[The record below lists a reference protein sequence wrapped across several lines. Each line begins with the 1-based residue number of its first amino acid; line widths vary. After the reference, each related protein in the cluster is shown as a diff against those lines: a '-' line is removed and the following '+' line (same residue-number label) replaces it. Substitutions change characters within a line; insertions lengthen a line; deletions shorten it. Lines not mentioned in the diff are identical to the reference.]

1 MNKVN
6 IIIFFYQSFQNIS
19 FTKFCLHYI
28 LCSIDFQVYQNKEKD
43 PRKNH
48 LPIKKKCKLVLNAHH
63 AFSSLTAAVF
73 QKIPDMRYL
82 WQVHYYLETNLTHMA
97 VNVKYGF

>member
-6 IIIFFYQSFQNIS
+6 KIIFYYRSFQNIS
-19 FTKFCLHYI
+19 FPRFSLHYI
-28 LCSIDFQVYQNKEKD
+28 LCCIDFQVYQNKAKD
-43 PRKNH
+43 SRKNH

-73 QKIPDMRYL
+73 QKTPDMRYL

>member
-1 MNKVN
+1 M
-6 IIIFFYQSFQNIS
+6 SFAR
-19 FTKFCLHYI
+19 FCLQYI
-28 LCSIDFQVYQNKEKD
+28 LCSIDFQVYQNKEKGLA
-43 PRKNH
+43 H
-48 LPIKKKCKLVLNAHH
+48 KKKCKLVLNAHH

-73 QKIPDMRYL
+73 QKIPDMRCL

>member
-1 MNKVN
+1 MQVFSLKLLFEMLKMNKVN

-43 PRKNH
+43 PRKKSLAH
-48 LPIKKKCKLVLNAHH
+48 KKE
-63 AFSSLTAAVF
+63 
-73 QKIPDMRYL
+73 M
-82 WQVHYYLETNLTHMA
+82 
-97 VNVKYGF
+97 

>member
-1 MNKVN
+1 
-6 IIIFFYQSFQNIS
+6 
-19 FTKFCLHYI
+19 
-28 LCSIDFQVYQNKEKD
+28 
-43 PRKNH
+43 
-48 LPIKKKCKLVLNAHH
+48 LNAHH